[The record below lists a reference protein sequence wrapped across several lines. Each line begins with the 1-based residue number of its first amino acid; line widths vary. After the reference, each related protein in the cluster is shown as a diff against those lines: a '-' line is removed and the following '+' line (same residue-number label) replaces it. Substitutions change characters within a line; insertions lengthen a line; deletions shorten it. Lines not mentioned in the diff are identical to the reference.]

1 LPRSTVV
8 KIVERKDAILAS
20 IDNLNNRIEEV
31 SKYDYDEENYIFYK
45 ANID

>member
-1 LPRSTVV
+1 MPRSTVV

-20 IDNLNNRIEEV
+20 IDNLNSRIEDTP
-31 SKYDYDEENYIFYK
+31 KYDYDEENYIFYK

>member
-8 KIVERKDAILAS
+8 KIVERKEAILAS
-20 IDNLNNRIEEV
+20 IDNLNNRIEEI
-31 SKYDYDEENYIFYK
+31 SKYDYDDENYIFYK